1 MLVGLGN
8 FFFRYRNLLVPL
20 AFALVLLPGPR
31 IFGDPYLPLIAGAGI
46 ALLGQ
51 IVRALT
57 IGLKYIVRGGRNRR
71 VYAED
76 LVTDGIYSHT
86 RNPMYVGNLLILA
99 GLAVASNSWI
109 VVLVAIPLAVLVYV
123 SIVAAEE
130 NFLRGKFGPGY
141 DEYARAV
148 PRWLIKF
155 RGLGETLG
163 SSEFHWRR
171 LLVKE
176 YGTTAAWIVAISV
189 TAWISFRYSTG
200 AAPTGA
206 LRTTLFVCVAIVA
219 VFWLAARWLKKSRTV
234 VAD

>member
-31 IFGDPYLPLIAGAGI
+31 IFDDPYLPLIAGAGI

-51 IVRALT
+51 IVRAMT

-109 VVLVAIPLAVLVYV
+109 VVLVAIPL
-123 SIVAAEE
+123 
-130 NFLRGKFGPGY
+130 
-141 DEYARAV
+141 
-148 PRWLIKF
+148 RWPAS
-155 RGLGETLG
+155 G
-163 SSEFHWRR
+163 SSSCGAR
-171 LLVKE
+171 
-176 YGTTAAWIVAISV
+176 
-189 TAWISFRYSTG
+189 STRSTKKSSGRWSG
-200 AAPTGA
+200 AAH
-206 LRTTLFVCVAIVA
+206 
-219 VFWLAARWLKKSRTV
+219 W
-234 VAD
+234 